1 MQFADRLNNVETSA
15 IRELFKLLG
24 KPGIISFAGGF
35 PDAAMFDVDGVQAAA
50 NAALKEEPGAAL
62 QYGATEGYQ
71 PFREQIVGL
80 MAAKGVQSLTPD
92 QLIVTTGSQQGLD
105 LLGKTLV
112 SPGDKVI
119 VEGPTFLATIQCFRL
134 YGAEVISAPTDEN
147 GVIPE
152 ALEQLI
158 AEHQPKLVYLIPTF
172 GNPSGA
178 MLSLERRK
186 AVLEMAVKHNTLI
199 VEDDPYGDL
208 YFGDAPPPSLL
219 NLSASVPGSR
229 ELLVHCGSLS
239 KVLSPG
245 LRVGWMV
252 APADLLAKATMC
264 KQFSDAHTSTFAQAT
279 AAQYLKSGAMPATLA
294 HVRLTGAG
302 GKVADGNVLAKSA
315 IEKGV
320 AFVPGTPFFCANP
333 DNATLRLSFATV
345 GVDKIREGVARLGQ
359 ALGIEEAGRWIAA
372 GQRDHAGAR
381 EIGKQLAYRRPDRLG
396 KHGGKGGQC
405 AVLTHAATPDSSA
418 RTWALDCC
426 SEASYKAISSCTLAP
441 SAPSKTCCAAW
452 AWYCFCSS
460 PPRLDWKMPA
470 ALTGRK
476 SSYTSGSYWM
486 NPASIKADSSDV
498 SGVPALPVR
507 KYRKYASPWSC
518 NAA

>member
-35 PDAAMFDVDGVQAAA
+35 PDSAMFDVEGIRAAS
-50 NAALKEEPGAAL
+50 NAALTEEPGAAL
-62 QYGATEGYQ
+62 QYGATEGYN
-71 PFREQIVGL
+71 PLREQL
-80 MAAKGVQSLTPD
+80 AAFMTAKGANEVAAD
-92 QLIVTTGSQQGLD
+92 NLIVTTGSQQALD
-105 LLGKTLV
+105 LLGKTLI

-134 YGAEVISAPTDEN
+134 YGAELISAPIDGNGVKTDE
-147 GVIPE
+147 
-152 ALEQLI
+152 LEKLI
-158 AEHQPKLVYLIPTF
+158 AEHQPKFVYLIPTF

-245 LRVGWMV
+245 LRVGWMIG
-252 APADLLAKATMC
+252 PAELLAKATMC

-279 AAQYLKSGAMPATLA
+279 AAQYLKAGRMPGTLA
-294 HVRLTGAG
+294 NVRKVYAERAQAMGDALRKELGDAIKFVQPQGGLFVWARLTGAG
-302 GKVADGNVLAKSA
+302 GKVADGNVLAKRA

-333 DNATLRLSFATV
+333 DHATFRLSFATADA
-345 GVDKIREGVARLGQ
+345 DKIREGVARLAQ
-359 ALGIEEAGRWIAA
+359 AL
-372 GQRDHAGAR
+372 
-381 EIGKQLAYRRPDRLG
+381 
-396 KHGGKGGQC
+396 
-405 AVLTHAATPDSSA
+405 
-418 RTWALDCC
+418 
-426 SEASYKAISSCTLAP
+426 
-441 SAPSKTCCAAW
+441 
-452 AWYCFCSS
+452 
-460 PPRLDWKMPA
+460 
-470 ALTGRK
+470 
-476 SSYTSGSYWM
+476 
-486 NPASIKADSSDV
+486 
-498 SGVPALPVR
+498 
-507 KYRKYASPWSC
+507 
-518 NAA
+518 